1 MSTFNPVQY
10 VKNVTRSVGYV
21 AKESLKE
28 LNPTIAEF
36 ADTNNDTI
44 REMYSAARDFKK
56 NAKSGAQRLAESEY
70 VKIGKETMLNF
81 FDDLR
86 TGNFYNKERSES
98 SAAAA
103 AGLNFDDDWDIDAEV
118 NFGED
123 DDNSDTLT
131 MSGMDEIGSKI
142 SQANAKATILSADYI
157 VKANKATTKS
167 MMAHNEMMFGKV
179 QTSIAGINST
189 IASIGQ
195 SSLKAASAHYENST
209 KFYDF
214 MTKQTAEQ
222 TGYMKQIYELLNA
235 RFNPKK
241 TERSFGKNAYRDIVG
256 YNGTPDLAA
265 WGKNIKSNFDDMMSL
280 YTSIGGM
287 FTPDMVRHMLSS
299 PVSSLMKMGT
309 VGIGKGLFGKDLE
322 KFNKTLGGLFGSA
335 MLKLNRKASD
345 DPYSIK
351 GMIAS
356 LLGIEPSKTKKIDT
370 SKYDKGRTDWTGKD
384 AKALREVIPT
394 QLAQILAAL
403 TGKEAKVFDYERGRW
418 VSYSKMQ
425 DNLKKDVKGIVD
437 RNTSDIREQFE
448 KYFLEDYADKG
459 ITKNSKAYR
468 TYQLDQSNFFKYLTM
483 NNSRIPLNETQWNAL
498 ETQMKRMKLFVDA
511 ANPNGIML
519 YSNFRK
525 IRSYYR
531 RNARNGLGHLNMQA
545 NGNMITARNEIGN
558 FYERQSTDPSSQ
570 YGMLFNGS
578 GLGTTGENASKTSLL
593 NITIDDKGNNIFFYL
608 QNFYSDLKKI
618 VDNTA
623 NGSGG
628 GGGTSRSAR
637 RRRRREQK
645 NNYDVPTNLS
655 ENPNNPTQQNKREF
669 TDVENVAAAEE
680 DTTRKERRKTH
691 EEEAKEALENKFKNS
706 KLYKLLGKHG
716 DALANFFNLPIK
728 TVRGAIDAADKR
740 MYELIYGKEDAS
752 DENEERGILDK
763 IMEGF
768 DKTFD
773 SIKKSAKKF
782 LKETVHP
789 FFTAVGDK
797 IANWFGYDTFKD
809 MKDKALQGIKN
820 SKFVQGVKENLK
832 SAGRWVKNSVKDT
845 VYETGDYFTNGKF
858 SKGMDNLFG
867 RVRQF
872 GSDVRDRFRNNS
884 DPTPPPTDDEGAPQA
899 ARGGMVTKS
908 GMISVSE
915 GEMIIPSER
924 NPYYHG
930 HKSTSSQ
937 LTSERGIARKWKA
950 MTGSGS
956 GEYWGEFAGG
966 GTTGPR
972 RGRRVNRSMIRG
984 VHRGYQ
990 RVKRTVMHGAQRASE
1005 IFDDTREDVEDII
1018 DDVRQTEG
1026 YKKTSAAFDWATK
1039 VIKNGAMSI
1048 VNRLFGSNVDEDGNI
1063 DDGKSSKEKIAKTMK
1078 TAFGEVK
1085 KYAPTVAAG
1094 GILGGAASLIGG
1106 LVGGPLVGAGVGAA
1120 IGLATK
1126 SEKFQNYLFGEIDDK
1141 GNRKGGFFGPKFS
1154 NFLTKRFPRLAKF
1167 GATGGLMGLTGLIPG
1182 GPIAGLMVGS
1192 AMGFLTEN
1200 DRLHDYLFGEEGL
1213 LGKDTDKKLKRSLPK
1228 AALGAAIGAFTG
1240 PFGLVG
1246 NIMLGGALGFASDTD
1261 KFREALFGIPD
1272 SNGELQGG
1280 LLGIVR
1286 EDVIDPMKNY
1296 FKGGMKKFEDYMT
1309 TYIFD
1314 PIKEFLRPAGDLLG
1328 AAIQNTFDS
1337 IGSFIKKEFTDK
1349 VGTPIM
1355 KFLQS
1360 KFFKPISNAVGWLG
1374 KNAIKIAAAPGKW
1387 FGKTLNSATRKL
1399 DRKAISKGYSSLSAE
1414 DRALAATTDRR
1425 LGGMNYATKE
1435 YDAAAAGMSAEELE
1449 EAKKDLD
1456 LYRNTKRGQ
1465 KLDKKKMRADSI
1477 KQILADSEWG
1487 TTLKEDKRIK
1497 RAMDATIESGN
1508 FDAIY
1513 EVVRQM
1519 DRKGQFNGK
1528 TDKLMAFLQEREQKI
1543 KDIDN
1548 TDISDIENK
1557 ARETASKLGIDVDT
1571 YYKDKNLRRLMAGD
1585 IRHKKKDSE
1594 PTDEESKHKV
1604 LDPNKKTTIEYAVDK
1619 AVDYLKEIRD
1629 AIVKVA
1635 GGEAPSRRYET
1646 GNIFGRKLKVRRRS
1660 GDEDESQDETES
1672 AARGGMVTKS
1682 GMISVSEGEMIIPSE
1697 RNPYYHGITNKR
1709 QQILNEKTVASKYK
1723 AMGGAGYL
1731 GSYARGGIVGN
1742 LMGAVKEIA
1751 HTPIDMYRDVKSA
1764 FGSTKDQMKIDGA
1777 SPASLIKS
1785 EFSKSTG
1792 YLAGIQAAL
1801 FKMAGIEMKQ
1811 EQDKDST
1818 IAKVQRNVNSAISRA
1833 KSKLFGG
1840 NSEEDTKVE
1849 VDSEGNAIR
1858 YVKDAQ
1864 GNWSPDIRDSGTKSA
1879 LDNAKKSKTMKEKV
1893 MNSLTS
1899 LPGMFGGLF
1908 TKFFG
1913 KDDGKKEKKGI
1924 LESLLEKVTGVFG
1937 GITGKIN
1944 SFFTDSGIGQ
1954 AILGAVG
1961 LITGA
1966 SILNWINEQNPELIP
1981 KVKEKLNSIYENTK
1995 NQVQTWWDEN
2005 KDGIGDKVGKFFL
2018 GGINFIM
2025 GAIKNILPKN
2035 MDEWFQFFV
2044 NSGKRAKNTYDG
2056 IEDFLTG
2063 HDSSKYGE
2071 GEYERANLSDRFLTQ
2086 GLLKNSLI
2094 KGQTG
2099 NAILRHVPLVGK
2111 SANAMLSGVGH
2122 ARNYLVDNVPKGVSK
2137 IGTGIKNL
2145 VGKTGFGAK
2154 MLDNM
2159 GTNKALKN
2167 AASRFVGEGVDSKQ
2181 FREVMQSFIMS
2192 GMGADEAAQMA
2203 AQNLG
2208 GELLEQGTKK
2218 PGVVSKLTG
2227 KAVGAFKGS
2236 KVGGKVVDV
2245 ISDASTK
2252 ATNAVSTLGTK
2263 MAGTKAGGKAV
2274 ELVTKLKT
2282 MVASCLSKVM
2292 KLLGKSS
2299 DEIVEKGARELA
2311 EAAVQEGGEKAVAG
2325 SLAKAAA
2332 LPIQIAFIA
2341 AAVENGWEDAKSILG
2356 ILDEPTLAQRA
2367 VAAAVNG
2374 CNEAIPG
2381 IGGIIPTEII
2391 FSVLL
2396 NVFNALGIVDGNG
2409 LLKQR
2414 EEARAIVDEYNAEN
2428 NKTYNVREYVKNVLG
2443 EYTTQEKIGNTLKK
2457 AGGAVVKGVK
2467 GFAKGA
2473 KDLGSKAVS
2482 GVKNLG
2488 GKFVE
2493 GAKSFGKGAVDLGK
2507 KAWNGAKDLGGKAV
2521 DKAKELGKG
2530 AVDLVKGAGQ
2540 KVLDV
2545 AGYVKEV
2552 RTSFTNLQ
2560 QKMFDAFTSA
2570 ESNPVDAAMAVEL
2583 DGISEDNPLGGF
2595 AKSLSGIVKVATV
2608 PMIFVKQIGTG
2619 IKNKIIMPMVE
2630 TVKSTAVSLA
2640 QNEITANKLML
2651 KGDVQGL
2658 LNAKAGE
2665 GTDDKNPIGWL
2676 TNVDMFIRKLTHIAP
2691 TAISW
2696 LGHKVV
2702 EKFNEY
2708 KGTMASTGA
2717 AMVQNRVQALKFM
2730 ADGDVQGL
2738 LNMKGGEGIGEDDPI
2753 GWING
2758 VSAFINKV
2766 SYIAPT
2772 AISWVGHK
2780 IVEKFNEYKGTIIST
2795 GAALVQSRL
2804 NALQYV
2810 AAGDIQG
2817 LLSMEGGEGI
2827 GEDNPIG
2834 WINTV
2839 GAFINK
2845 ITYAIPTGIS
2855 WVGHKIVEKFN
2866 EYKGTM
2872 ISTGASLLQSY
2883 NAANGFMLAG
2893 DIQGLLNM
2901 EPGEGAGEDNPIGWI
2916 ASVGNFANKIT
2927 HVIPTAIS
2935 WVGHKIVDGFKSA
2948 ADGAKKVIAL
2958 AGVSQTNAKKYAD
2971 AGDPSGLWSMS
2982 SAEGAEGPFGF
2993 IVGTTDFIAKA
3004 TNTVPAIFGMVS
3016 NKIKESFKSGKL
3028 SDVVSLVKNVWS
3040 YTDPKKDISGLDKLI
3055 DGAKSKDT
3063 GFMAGINNLAVT
3075 IGGGITKAI
3084 VFALRPINQIIDT
3097 ASEFLSD
3104 PVGAVKKLL
3113 NKAGEKANE
3122 FANSSSSSST
3132 QSGAGSGV
3140 HVSQKDPTFAGS
3152 RFGKKTIGEIG
3163 CGPAVAATVL
3173 RTYGKN
3179 GDLGA
3184 TANYAKVGGYVA
3196 GDSGMG
3202 TRSDYFRDILGQNG
3216 INSSYSDNKSDIRK
3230 AIGSGNPT
3238 ILLGQDK
3245 SNTSKSNSP
3254 FGPNPHY
3261 VVAQGMDNHGN
3272 VVVDDPELG
3281 GTALYRNNIL
3291 KNAKLGIMTG
3301 GDSDLVSNGAS
3312 KTVDG
3317 NTPQAKVYQ
3326 FYTQNGFT
3334 PAATAGIMGNIQNE
3348 SGFKS
3353 DIIQGNGKGPAAGLF
3368 QWENY
3373 NKKSKRWAAMNNY
3386 AQSKGKPWTD
3396 LQSQME
3402 WALQEMQTENWMW
3415 KIPTWKN
3422 LPHVSSL
3429 EEFKKMDNP
3438 ANAAV
3443 AFSNHF
3449 ERPGKPHN
3457 EKRAADANNFYEQ
3470 FTGAKITNPTTF
3482 SDSSSS
3488 SSSGSTGST
3497 DSGSSGSSS
3506 SGLSGALDSILNA
3519 GFNAAFGA
3527 MGKLGEV
3534 FKKFWNT
3541 SSSSSSSG
3549 SSDSSSSSGIG
3560 TSSVPAGTFEGKTEQ
3575 EKKIMEVA
3583 KEVSGYGMSYKMT
3596 RPVNIAPGGYGDC
3609 SSTVGHILQKSIG
3622 VNPGGN
3628 TAAQLDTGKMVLEKS
3643 PGVAGVDESK
3653 LRPGDL
3659 LLYQRIANY
3668 TAGRK
3673 KRVGHVEM
3681 YIGGGKR
3688 LGHGGGI
3695 GPKITDLQGG
3705 DSANLIQVNRY
3716 TSDVGAGSGLVLHD
3730 FTKLNESTKPDRKAI
3745 VSRDVTRSAN
3755 RTAVN
3760 NITNRIH
3767 AVGGDSGLGNNAVTT
3782 EVLTKSMEYLKI
3794 IAQNTANNVALKQI
3808 VEIITQMANIISNSN
3823 SGTSQATVSQAT
3835 QRENVDHEM
3844 QDVLAKLQQLAT
3856 AV

>member
-56 NAKSGAQRLAESEY
+56 NAKSGAQRLAENEY
-70 VKIGKETMLNF
+70 AKIGKEAMLNF

-86 TGNFYNKERSES
+86 TGNFYNKERSEN

-103 AGLNFDDDWDIDAEV
+103 AGISFDDDWDIDAEV

-123 DDNSDTLT
+123 DDSNSLT
-131 MSGMDEIGSKI
+131 MSGMDEVGSKI
-142 SQANAKATILSADYI
+142 SQANAKATMLSADYI

-179 QTSIAGINST
+179 QTSIAGLNST
-189 IASIGQ
+189 MASIGR
-195 SSLKAASAHYENST
+195 SSLKAASTHYENST

-214 MTKQTAEQ
+214 MTNQTAEQ

-256 YNGTPDLAA
+256 VNGTPDLAA
-265 WGKNIKSNFDDMMSL
+265 WGKNIKSNFNDMMSL

-299 PVSSLMKMGT
+299 PVSSLMKLGT
-309 VGIGKGLFGKDLE
+309 VGVGKKLFGKDLE

-335 MLKLNRKASD
+335 MLKLNRKASA
-345 DPYSIK
+345 DPYSIT

-356 LLGIEPSKTKKIDT
+356 LLGIEPSKTKAIDT

-418 VSYSKMQ
+418 VSYSKIQ
-425 DNLKKDVKGIVD
+425 ENLKKDVRSIVD

-448 KYFLEDYADKG
+448 KYFLEDYSNRG

-511 ANPNGIML
+511 SNPNGIML

-531 RNARNGLGHLNMQA
+531 RNARNGMGYLNMQA

-558 FYERQSTDPSSQ
+558 FYESQSTDPSSQ

-578 GLGTTGENASKTSLL
+578 GLGNTGKNASETSLL
-593 NITIDDKGNNIFFYL
+593 NITIDDKGNNLFFYL

-623 NGSGG
+623 NGGSGG
-628 GGGTSRSAR
+628 GPSR
-637 RRRRREQK
+637 RRRRQQQ

-655 ENPNNPTQQNKREF
+655 ENPNNPTQRNRRDF
-669 TDVENVAAAEE
+669 VDVDDAGSADE
-680 DTTRKERRKTH
+680 DTTKKEKRKTR
-691 EEEAKEALENKFKNS
+691 EEEAKDALESKFKNS
-706 KLYKLLGKHG
+706 KIYKLLGKHG
-716 DALANFFNLPIK
+716 DAFASFFNLPIK

-740 MYELIYGKEDAS
+740 MYQLIYGKDDSS

-763 IMEGF
+763 ILEGF
-768 DKTFD
+768 DNTFE

-789 FFTAVGDK
+789 FFAAVGDK

-809 MKDKALQGIKN
+809 MKDKAIQGIKN
-820 SKFVQGVKENLK
+820 SKFVQGVTENLK
-832 SAGRWVKNSVKDT
+832 SAGRWVKNSVRDT
-845 VYETGDYFTNGKF
+845 VYETGDYFTDGKF

-867 RVRQF
+867 KVKQF
-872 GSDVRDRFRNNS
+872 GSNMKNKFKNQSGPAPEDG
-884 DPTPPPTDDEGAPQA
+884 EAPQA

-915 GEMIIPSER
+915 GEMIIPSHK
-924 NPYYHG
+924 NPYYNG

-937 LTSERGIARKWKA
+937 LVTERGIAKKWKA
-950 MTGSGS
+950 MTGAGA
-956 GEYWGEFAGG
+956 GEYWGEYAEG
-966 GTTGPR
+966 GTAGSR
-972 RGRRVNRSMIRG
+972 RGRRVNRSVIRG

-990 RVKRTVMHGAQRASE
+990 RVKRFVVNGAERASE
-1005 IFDDTREDVEDII
+1005 IFDDTRDDVEDIM

-1026 YKKTSAAFDWATK
+1026 YQKTSAAFDWAAN
-1039 VIKNGAMSI
+1039 VIKNGAMGI
-1048 VNRLFGSNVDEDGNI
+1048 VNRLFGSNVDEDGNV
-1063 DDGKSSKEKIAKTMK
+1063 DDGKSSKEKMAKTMK

-1094 GILGGAASLIGG
+1094 GIIGGAASLVGG
-1106 LVGGPLVGAGVGAA
+1106 LIGGPLVGAGLGAA
-1120 IGLATK
+1120 VALATK
-1126 SEKFQNYLFGEIDDK
+1126 SEKFQNYLFGEVDEK

-1192 AMGFLTEN
+1192 AMGFITES

-1246 NIMLGGALGFASDTD
+1246 NMMLGGAIGFASDSD
-1261 KFREALFGIPD
+1261 KFREILFGTPD

-1280 LLGIVR
+1280 ILGIVR
-1286 EDVIDPMKNY
+1286 DDVIDPMKNY
-1296 FKGGMKKFEDYMT
+1296 FKGGMKKFEDYMV

-1314 PIKEFLRPAGDLLG
+1314 PAKEFLRPAGDLIG
-1328 AAIQNTFDS
+1328 AAIQNTFDN
-1337 IGSFIKKEFTDK
+1337 IGAFIKKEFTDK

-1374 KNAIKIAAAPGKW
+1374 KNAIKIAAAPGKL
-1387 FGKTLNSATRKL
+1387 FGKTLNAATRKL

-1435 YDAAAAGMSAEELE
+1435 YDSVAAGMSAEELE

-1465 KLDKKKMRADSI
+1465 KLDKKKLRADSI

-1497 RAMDATIESGN
+1497 RAMDATIQSGN
-1508 FDAIY
+1508 FDSIY

-1519 DRKGQFNGK
+1519 DAKGQFKGK

-1548 TDISDIENK
+1548 TDISDIENR

-1571 YYKDKNLRRLMAGD
+1571 YYNDKNLRRLMAGD

-1594 PTDEESKHKV
+1594 PADGESKHKV
-1604 LDPNKKTTIEYAVDK
+1604 LDPNKKTTMEYAVDK
-1619 AVDYLKEIRD
+1619 AVDYLKDIRD
-1629 AIVKVA
+1629 AIIKVA
-1635 GGEAPSRRYET
+1635 GGEAPTRRYET
-1646 GNIFGRKLKVRRRS
+1646 GNIFGRGPRIRRRFF
-1660 GDEDESQDETES
+1660 GGRDDAETNTDEGEAPQ

-1697 RNPYYHGITNKR
+1697 RNPYYHGVTNKR
-1709 QQILNEKTVASKYK
+1709 QQILNERTVANKYK

-1731 GSYARGGIVGN
+1731 GSYAKGGIVGN
-1742 LMGAVKEIA
+1742 LMGAVKEIT
-1751 HTPIDMYRDVKSA
+1751 HTPIDMYRDAKSA
-1764 FGSTKDQMKIDGA
+1764 FGSMNDQLKMDGA
-1777 SPASLIKS
+1777 SPSSLIKS

-1801 FKMAGIEMKQ
+1801 FKMAGIDMKQ
-1811 EQDKDST
+1811 EQDKDTT
-1818 IAKVQRNVNSAISRA
+1818 IAKMQRNVTSAISRA

-1840 NSEEDTKVE
+1840 NSDEDTKIE
-1849 VDSEGNAIR
+1849 IDSEGNAIR

-1864 GNWSPDIRDSGTKSA
+1864 GNWSPDVRDSGTKAA
-1879 LDNAKKSKTMKEKV
+1879 LDNAKKSKSMKEKIV
-1893 MNSLTS
+1893 SSLTG
-1899 LPGMFGGLF
+1899 LPGIFGGLF

-1913 KDDGKKEKKGI
+1913 KEDDGKEKKGI
-1924 LESLLEKVTGVFG
+1924 LGTLLEKAG
-1937 GITGKIN
+1937 GLLGKVG
-1944 SFFTDSGIGQ
+1944 SFFTGTGVGQ
-1954 AILGAVG
+1954 AALGVGG

-1966 SILNWINEQNPELIP
+1966 SILNWINETNPELIP
-1981 KVKEKLNSIYENTK
+1981 KIKEKLDGVYTSVKTK
-1995 NQVQTWWDEN
+1995 VEEWWNEH
-2005 KDGIGDKVGKFFL
+2005 KDGIKDFFI
-2018 GGINFIM
+2018 GGLNYIAT
-2025 GAIKNILPKN
+2025 GIKNALPKN
-2035 MDEWFQFFV
+2035 MDEWFQFFA
-2044 NSGKRAKNTYDG
+2044 NAGEKTKNTYDG

-2071 GEYERANLSDRFLTQ
+2071 GEYERDHLTDRFIKQ
-2086 GLLKNSLI
+2086 GIIKNSLL

-2099 NAILRHVPLVGK
+2099 SAILRHVPFVGK
-2111 SANAMLSGVGH
+2111 SANMVLSGVGH
-2122 ARNYLVDNVPKGVSK
+2122 ARNAVVDAVPGAVKGV
-2137 IGTGIKNL
+2137 
-2145 VGKTGFGAK
+2145 GKGFGAIGNGVK
-2154 MLDNM
+2154 SLVRKTSFGAKLLDNM
-2159 GTNKALKN
+2159 STGKALKD

-2181 FREVMQSFIMS
+2181 FKEVMQSFMMN
-2192 GMGADEAAQMA
+2192 GMGADEAAQLA
-2203 AQNLG
+2203 AQNFG
-2208 GELLEQGTKK
+2208 GELLEQGAKK
-2218 PGVVSKLTG
+2218 PGALGKLSSKVATS
-2227 KAVGAFKGS
+2227 FKGS
-2236 KVGGKVVDV
+2236 KAGGKVVDV
-2245 ISDASTK
+2245 ISNASTK
-2252 ATNAVSTLGTK
+2252 ATNAVSTISSK
-2263 MAGTKAGGKAV
+2263 MAGTKAGGKAI

-2299 DEIVEKGARELA
+2299 DEIVEKGAKELA
-2311 EAAVQEGGEKAVAG
+2311 EAAVQEGGEKAVAS

-2367 VAAAVNG
+2367 IAAAVNG

-2414 EEARAIVDEYNAEN
+2414 AEANAIVDEYNAEN

-2467 GFAKGA
+2467 GIAKGA

-2482 GVKNLG
+2482 GVKKFG
-2488 GKFVE
+2488 GSIVS
-2493 GAKSFGKGAVDLGK
+2493 GAKSLGKGAIDLGK
-2507 KAWNGAKDLGGKAV
+2507 KAWNGAKDLGSKAV
-2521 DKAKELGKG
+2521 DKVKDLGKG

-2540 KVLDV
+2540 KIMDV

-2552 RTSFTNLQ
+2552 KTSFTTLQ
-2560 QKMFDAFTSA
+2560 QKMFEAFTSA

-2583 DGISEDNPLGGF
+2583 DGISEDNPLSGF
-2595 AKSLSGIVKVATV
+2595 ANSLSGIVKVATV

-2619 IKNKIIMPMVE
+2619 IKNRIIMPAVN
-2630 TVKSTAVSLA
+2630 TVKSTAASLV
-2640 QNEITANKLML
+2640 QNEITASKLML

-2665 GTDDKNPIGWL
+2665 GTDDSNPIGWL
-2676 TNVDMFIRKLTHIAP
+2676 TNVDMFIRKITHIAP

-2696 LGHKVV
+2696 LGHKIV

-2708 KGTMASTGA
+2708 KGTMASTGV
-2717 AMVQNRVQALKFM
+2717 AMIQNRTQALKFM
-2730 ADGDVQGL
+2730 AAGDVQGL

-2758 VSAFINKV
+2758 VSAFVNKV

-2772 AISWVGHK
+2772 AISWIGHK

-2795 GAALVQSRL
+2795 GAALVQNRA
-2804 NALQYV
+2804 NALQYMV
-2810 AAGDIQG
+2810 AGDIHG
-2817 LLSMEGGEGI
+2817 LLNMEAGQGI

-2834 WINTV
+2834 WINGV
-2839 GAFINK
+2839 SNFANK
-2845 ITYAIPTGIS
+2845 ITYAIPTAIS

-2872 ISTGASLLQSY
+2872 ISTAASLVQS
-2883 NAANGFMLAG
+2883 NVAAKGFMLAG

-2916 ASVGNFANKIT
+2916 ASAGNFMNKIT
-2927 HVIPTAIS
+2927 HAVPTAIS
-2935 WVGHKIVDGFKSA
+2935 WVGHKVVEGFKSA
-2948 ADGAKKVIAL
+2948 ADGAKKVISI
-2958 AGVSQTNAKKYAD
+2958 AGMSQTNAKKYAD
-2971 AGDPSGLWSMS
+2971 AGDPSGLWSMN

-2993 IVGTTDFIAKA
+2993 IVGTSDFIAKA
-3004 TNTVPAIFGMVS
+3004 TNTVPAVFGMLS
-3016 NKIKESFKSGKL
+3016 NKLKESFKSGKGA
-3028 SDVVSLVKNVWS
+3028 DIISLVKNIWS

-3055 DGAKSKDT
+3055 DAAKSKDN
-3063 GFMAGINNLAVT
+3063 GFMAGVTNLAVT
-3075 IGGGITKAI
+3075 VGGGITKAI

-3104 PVGAVKKLL
+3104 PIGAVKKLL
-3113 NKAGEKANE
+3113 NKAGEKANNY
-3122 FANSSSSSST
+3122 ASSSSSSST
-3132 QSGAGSGV
+3132 STKSGAGSGV

-3179 GDLGA
+3179 GDLGT
-3184 TANYAKVGGYVA
+3184 TANYAKAGGYVA
-3196 GDSGMG
+3196 GYSGMG

-3216 INSSYSDNKSDIRK
+3216 INSSYSDNKSAIRK
-3230 AIGSGNPT
+3230 AIGSGSPT

-3261 VVAQGMDNHGN
+3261 VVAQGMDRNGN

-3301 GDSDLVSNGAS
+3301 GDSDLVSNSSS
-3312 KTVDG
+3312 KTIDG

-3326 FYTQNGFT
+3326 FYTQAGIS

-3353 DIIQGNGKGPAAGLF
+3353 DVIQGNGKGPAAGLF

-3373 NKKSKRWAAMNNY
+3373 NNKSKRWAEMNKY

-3402 WALQEMQTENWMW
+3402 YGLMEMNTENWMW
-3415 KIPTWKN
+3415 KTPAVKSLT
-3422 LPHVSSL
+3422 HVSSF
-3429 EEFKKMDNP
+3429 EEFKKMTNP
-3438 ANAAV
+3438 ADAAI

-3457 EKRAADANNFYEQ
+3457 ERRVADANKFYEQ

-3482 SDSSSS
+3482 NADGSTSTGFGTQEAGSA
-3488 SSSGSTGST
+3488 SSGG
-3497 DSGSSGSSS
+3497 G
-3506 SGLSGALDSILNA
+3506 GLSSAIDNILNA
-3519 GFNAAFGA
+3519 GFTAAFGK
-3527 MGKLGEV
+3527 MGKLGEL
-3534 FKKFWNT
+3534 FKKFW
-3541 SSSSSSSG
+3541 SASDSSSSSG
-3549 SSDSSSSSGIG
+3549 SSSDSSNSSSGIG
-3560 TSSVPAGTFEGKTEQ
+3560 TLSVPAGTFEGKTEQ
-3575 EKKIMEVA
+3575 EKKIMSVA
-3583 KEVSGYGMSYKMT
+3583 KDVSGYGMSYKMV
-3596 RPVNIAPGGYGDC
+3596 RPVNIKPGGFGDC
-3609 SSTVGHILQKSIG
+3609 SSTVAHILQNSIG

-3628 TAAQLDTGKMVLEKS
+3628 TAAQLGTGKMVLEKN
-3643 PGVAGVDESK
+3643 PGVQGVDESK

-3659 LLYQRIANY
+3659 LLYQRLGNY
-3668 TAGRK
+3668 TKGRK

-3730 FTKLNESTKPDRKAI
+3730 FTKLNENTKPDRKSI

-3760 NITNRIH
+3760 NIANRIH
-3767 AVGGDSGLGNNAVTT
+3767 AVGGESGIGSSATT
-3782 EVLTKSMEYLKI
+3782 EVLAKSMEYLKI
-3794 IAQNTANNVALKQI
+3794 IAQNTANNIALKQI
-3808 VEIITQMANIISNSN
+3808 VEIITQMANIIGNSS
-3823 SGTSQATVSQAT
+3823 SGTTTQATVSQAT

-3844 QDVLAKLQQLAT
+3844 QDVMAKLKQLST